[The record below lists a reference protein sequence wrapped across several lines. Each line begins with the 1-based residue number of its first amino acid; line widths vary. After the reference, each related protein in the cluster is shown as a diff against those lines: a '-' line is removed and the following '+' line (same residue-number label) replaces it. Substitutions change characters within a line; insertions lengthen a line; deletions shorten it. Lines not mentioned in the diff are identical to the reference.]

1 MSAEEPWYV
10 TAFRGG
16 YREVYPHR
24 ALAAARREAAWLVD
38 RGVRGRVLDLCCGFG
53 RHSLALTELGCDVFG
68 LDRSIELLRQAHAD
82 PAIRA
87 VAPRLVQG
95 DARVLPFA
103 DASFDSVV
111 VLFSSFGYFGRDGD
125 ARMLAEIAR
134 VLRAGGG
141 AVLDLMNPAR
151 VSSALVPHSRTPRDG
166 AIVDERRRIEPG
178 DSDGGPSSI
187 VIKDVVIEGAGAAE
201 RRWSERVGLYE
212 LAALE
217 RAARSHGLALR
228 AAHGDFDAVPHSP
241 ASPRQI
247 VLLRKA

>member
-24 ALAAARREAAWLVD
+24 DLAAARREAAWLVD

-103 DASFDSVV
+103 DASFDVVLSIRFLFHVPRELRPAILAEMARVARRAVV
-111 VLFSSFGYFGRDGD
+111 VDVRHKYALGAWTRPLR
-125 ARMLAEIAR
+125 ARFTGKRVPYRASLAELEADFAAAGLVIAR
-134 VLRAGGG
+134 RAWIAPFFSEKLVVA
-141 AVLDLMNPAR
+141 AVKR
-151 VSSALVPHSRTPRDG
+151 
-166 AIVDERRRIEPG
+166 
-178 DSDGGPSSI
+178 
-187 VIKDVVIEGAGAAE
+187 
-201 RRWSERVGLYE
+201 
-212 LAALE
+212 
-217 RAARSHGLALR
+217 
-228 AAHGDFDAVPHSP
+228 
-241 ASPRQI
+241 
-247 VLLRKA
+247 